1 MRSVILAIA
10 TSFLSGI
17 IAPAVRAGTIAADR
31 VSPGSE
37 ARLQLLLL
45 TAALVA
51 GCALL
56 LALTGTIVSLRR
68 RYAEAHRTNQRL
80 SESNARLAAALR
92 ARSELLATS
101 SHEIRTPLNGILG
114 MTQVM
119 LADHRIGAEVKER
132 IEILHGA
139 GETMRALVD
148 EILDRARIENGSPEI
163 GLAPFDPAHLID
175 EAVRFWRTP
184 AETKGLGYA
193 IDVAPLPACLLGD
206 EARLRQILFNLL
218 SNAVKYTPTGSVG
231 LSARMEEDRLVI
243 VVTDTGIGIPVDEQ
257 AAIFERFHRV
267 GGEPAREIGGT
278 GLGLAICRQLATAMG
293 GSISVQSTEG
303 RGSAF
308 RIDMPMRTMEA
319 PIETDM
325 RIAAKG
331 TPDTGA
337 EASGVLVVGLNP
349 LVQRIIAKAL
359 EDQGMTVRF
368 VDSAEAACAC
378 IAGGG
383 IGRVLF
389 HADPFLED
397 PDPLIAIGQ
406 VTACARAA
414 GLFLMLLY
422 TPSSGLTAEDLAAL
436 DVGALVA
443 KPVAVKDIVARLGLK
458 FREPA

>member
-1 MRSVILAIA
+1 MRFLTLVIAIL
-10 TSFLSGI
+10 SLSGPI
-17 IAPAVRAGTIAADR
+17 PAAAPAGTLPAIGGA
-31 VSPGSE
+31 SGSGV
-37 ARLQLLLL
+37 RLQLMLLAGAL
-45 TAALVA
+45 VIGMALVA
-51 GCALL
+51 GLVGAV
-56 LALTGTIVSLRR
+56 VSLRR
-68 RYAEAHRTNQRL
+68 RCEEERRTNQRL
-80 SESNARLAAALR
+80 SDSNTRLAAALR

-119 LADHRIGAEVKER
+119 LADKRIGAEVKER

-148 EILDRARIENGSPEI
+148 EILDRASIENGSPDI
-163 GLAPFDPAHLID
+163 GLAPFDPALLIG
-175 EAVRFWRTP
+175 EAVRFWRAP
-184 AETKGLGYA
+184 AEAKGLAYA

-206 EARLRQILFNLL
+206 EARLRQIVFNLL

-243 VVTDTGIGIPVDEQ
+243 LVTDTGIGIPVGEQ
-257 AAIFERFHRV
+257 EAIFERFHRV

-308 RIDMPMRTMEA
+308 RIDMPMRAIDPPVGLEMRTEA
-319 PIETDM
+319 KAKPD
-325 RIAAKG
+325 AAV
-331 TPDTGA
+331 A
-337 EASGVLVVGLNP
+337 ANGVLVVGLNP

-368 VDSAEAACAC
+368 VDSADAACAA
-378 IAGGG
+378 IVAGG

-422 TPSSGLTAEDLAAL
+422 TPSSGINGEDLAAL
-436 DVGALVA
+436 DVGAVVA
-443 KPVAVKDIVARLGLK
+443 KPIAVKEIVARLGQK